1 MVALA
6 VISRVEPLPTAQ
18 LSERDRDAALVE
30 AMAAGERRALDELYG
45 RYAGRIMALLVRML
59 PSRAEAEERL
69 QDVFLELW
77 RRAPQYDRS
86 RAAVSTWVI
95 TVARSRALDTL
106 RSRAR
111 RRADAQVPSED
122 AQLAAPESDRPDRR
136 AEEAWRRQ
144 RLAHALEAL
153 SPEQRQVLDL
163 SYFAG
168 RSHAEI
174 AAELALP
181 LGTVK
186 SRIIGGMKVLRQVLG
201 GGS

>member
-1 MVALA
+1 M
-6 VISRVEPLPTAQ
+6 PTAQ

-45 RYAGRIMALLVRML
+45 RYAGRVMALLVRML

-136 AEEAWRRQ
+136 AEEARRRQ
-144 RLAHALEAL
+144 RLARALEAL

-168 RSHAEI
+168 RSHSEI